1 MASFLT
7 DLAKPYVEK
16 LINGVIAESSYIC
29 CFMCIAKDF
38 EEEKARLEVERTTF
52 KQRIEVA
59 TRRGEDVQANALS
72 WVEEADKLIQEDT
85 KTKQKCFFEFC
96 PHCIWRYRRG
106 KVLANRKDH
115 IKELMEVGKELTIGL
130 PARLPDVERYSSQHY
145 MHFKSRES
153 KYIELLDELKDDNN
167 YMIGLQGMGGTGKTT
182 LIKEVG
188 KTLKQS
194 KQFTQIIDTAVSF
207 SPNIKKIQDDIA
219 GPLGLKFD
227 DCNESDRPKKLWSR
241 LTNGEKILLILD
253 DVWGDIDFNEIGIPY
268 SDNHKGCRIVVT
280 TRSLLVCKKLGCN
293 KTIQL
298 DLLSEEDA
306 WILFKRHASL
316 SETSTEFFLDKGR
329 KIANECKRLP
339 IAIVVIASS
348 LKGEQHRNE
357 WDVALKSFQKPMSIH
372 GVDDELVKIYNC
384 LKFSYDNMR
393 NEKAKSLFLLCSV
406 FREDE
411 EVLTERLAR
420 LAIGGGLFGEDYG
433 SYQDARSQV
442 VISKNKLLD
451 SCLLLEADQG
461 IVKMH
466 DLVRDAA
473 QWIANKEIQTVQV
486 YDKNQKAMV
495 EREKNIKYLLC
506 EGKPKDVFSCKL
518 DGSKLE
524 ILIVI
529 LCREEGDKLSNIKVP
544 DSFFENNTGL
554 RVFVCDFFFLNLSL
568 PQSIQ
573 SLQNIRSLIF
583 RSGMLGDIS
592 ILGNLPS
599 LETLDLSGC
608 RINELPSGIT
618 KLDKFRLLKLEHCS
632 ISWNNPFEVIERCS
646 LLQELYF
653 VGSFNHCCREITLPT
668 LQMFC
673 VADGSGIDYSSSSKC
688 VSIDYENEFFLSE
701 TTLKYCMQEAEVLKL
716 GRIEGVW
723 RNIIPEIVPLDHG
736 MNDLVVLGLSCI
748 SQLQCLIETKHTS
761 SQVSHVFSKLVKLHL
776 EKMENLEELCIGPLS
791 FDTFKSLEDLSIGNC
806 KHLRSLFKCNLSL
819 RNLKKVSLNSCPML
833 ISLFELS
840 TARSLV
846 LLEILEI
853 IDCEGLEYI
862 ILDERKGEGSRRE
875 IIDDDSKSLDPMF
888 LKLKAL
894 EIRKCPNFKVILP
907 FVSAHDLPALESITM
922 RSCDKLKY
930 IFGQDVKLGSL
941 KYINLDDVPNL
952 IDIFPESNHTTSLSN
967 KKSSSIS
974 RSASKP
980 ATQSDYIKCNIFSWI
995 DMYYCGNKLRSTKST
1010 KIPLVHVNQPQN
1022 NLMESNSYCLSIN
1035 IWERAQCISRQ
1046 SKILCN
1052 VKEIQLTELRKI
1064 KSIFVLSIA
1073 PRMLLETLIIKGCDE
1088 LKHIIIDTEDHDN
1101 ADDNNLDNVFPKLK
1115 VLSIIDCIRL
1125 EYIFGHYNDDHQNDI
1140 EVHLHLPA
1148 LECLYLSNLQNLAA
1162 MCPKQYHTT
1171 FPPLKDLVLDKCL
1184 QVADMKPIGDFIS
1197 HHLVSR
1203 SVDGTITKK
1212 LSGNMEY
1219 LLALERLGLCMSK
1232 VESIFCVNE
1241 VNEQQ
1246 INLVL
1251 RKIMLDELY
1260 VVTCLF
1266 VGPKDSFVLQNL
1278 ITIQIMRCEKL
1289 QVIFSDSILRC
1300 LPQLHDIM
1308 IIECDELKHIIEDD
1322 LENKKMSNS
1331 SSSRTCFPKLNVLVV
1346 IKCNKLKC
1354 VFSTSVSN
1362 ELPELKCL
1370 IIREADELEE
1380 IFKTEGEENQK
1391 AKILNLK
1398 FVAFVNLPSLF
1409 QTQGI
1414 QFQTVESRFVMD
1426 CQKLSLTSTS
1436 RLAYFWEI
1444 IGSDS
1449 LMDMDEGA
1457 LRNLLIIIQNIQ
1469 EESRGHN
1476 TKDFIAGIEVE
1487 AASRHE
1493 LTSSEENEYSTS
1505 PLGEPDAT
1513 AKPSQE
1519 NNLESSMSGKDV
1531 ATTFPTISE
1540 NKNEPTVHSDAPK
1553 QKQGAEISVEEGITS
1568 NNAKTITSSTHLELE
1583 HGDNQ
1588 IAAASF
1594 SIGNKETNDQVSRI
1608 DDALKNVSS
1617 NIEEQLSKED
1627 DIIVSKSKP
1636 SSIAYQFP
1644 SIPSKGN
1651 SSKNVENLSSSMLVT
1666 KELEQLVSEKH
1677 LASENLSLLTDFF
1690 VLHPTLHLKDISLS
1704 NRYKGYAYDCLAEL
1718 LKFLKTHSVLDVL
1731 GSSRSE
1737 FIELLQDARRFPF
1750 DKEWLDVVEKRVMFP
1765 GLQVSQAAL
1774 QKLLDSKLILTEHV
1788 KDLKHQLTSSEAV
1801 LENITQQEAQ
1811 VLETRA
1817 TLSDPI
1823 GY

>member
-52 KQRIEVA
+52 KQCIEVA
-59 TRRGEDVQANALS
+59 TRKGEDVQANALS

-106 KVLANRKDH
+106 KVLANKKDH
-115 IKELMEVGKELTIGL
+115 IKELMEAGKELTIGL

-188 KTLKQS
+188 KKLKQS
-194 KQFTQIIDTAVSF
+194 KQFTQIIDTTVTF

-253 DVWGDIDFNEIGIPY
+253 DVWGDIDFYEIGIPD

-316 SETSTEFFLDKGR
+316 SETSNDFFLDKGR

-372 GVDDELVKIYNC
+372 GVDDELVKIYSC
-384 LKFSYDNMR
+384 LKFSYDNIR

-411 EVLTERLAR
+411 EVITERLAR

-442 VISKNKLLD
+442 VTSKNKLLD
-451 SCLLLEADQG
+451 SCLLLEDDQG
-461 IVKMH
+461 TVKMH

-473 QWIANKEIQTVQV
+473 QWIAKKEIQTIQV

-506 EGKPKDVFSCKL
+506 EGKPKDVFSCKF

-529 LCREEGDKLSNIKVP
+529 LCREKGDKLSNIKVP

-554 RVFVCDFFFLNLSL
+554 RVLELRDNFLLDLSL

-573 SLQNIRSLIF
+573 SLKNIRSLIF
-583 RSGMLGDIS
+583 RFGRLGDIS
-592 ILGNLPS
+592 ILGNLQS
-599 LETLDLSGC
+599 LETLDLSYC
-608 RINELPSGIT
+608 SINELPSGIK
-618 KLDKFRLLKLEHCS
+618 KLDKFRLLKLEFCS

-668 LQMFC
+668 LQMFY
-673 VADGSGIDYSSSSKC
+673 VVDNYSIGYSSSKC

-716 GRIEGVW
+716 SRIEGGW

-736 MNDLVVLGLSCI
+736 MNDLLVLDLSCI
-748 SQLQCLIETKHTS
+748 SQLQCLIGTKHTS
-761 SQVSHVFSKLVKLHL
+761 SQISHVFSKLVKLRL
-776 EKMENLEELCIGPLS
+776 KKMENLEELCNGPLS
-791 FDTFKSLEDLSIGNC
+791 FDTFKSLEDLSIKNC

-819 RNLKKVSLNSCPML
+819 RNLKKVSLKRCPML
-833 ISLFELS
+833 ISLFEIS

-846 LLEILEI
+846 LLEILKI
-853 IDCEGLEYI
+853 IDCECLEYI
-862 ILDERKGEGSRRE
+862 ILDERKEEGSRGE
-875 IIDDDSKSLDPMF
+875 IIDDNSRSLDPMF

-894 EIRKCPNFKVILP
+894 EIEKCPNFEVILP
-907 FVSAHDLPALESITM
+907 SVSTHDLPALESITM
-922 RSCDKLKY
+922 RSCDKLEY

-941 KYINLDDVPNL
+941 KYINLDDVPKL

-974 RSASKP
+974 RSSSKP
-980 ATQSDYIKCNIFSWI
+980 TTQSDYIKCNIFSWI
-995 DMYYCGNKLRSTKST
+995 DMYYRGNKLRSTKST

-1052 VKEIQLTELRKI
+1052 VKKIELRKI

-1148 LECLYLSNLQNLAA
+1148 LECLHLSTLQNLAA

-1171 FPPLKDLVLDKCL
+1171 FPPLKELVLDNCL
-1184 QVADMKPIGDFIS
+1184 QVADMKSIGDFIS

-1219 LLALERLGLCMSK
+1219 LLALERLGLYKSK

-1241 VNEQQ
+1241 VNQQQ

-1251 RKIMLDELY
+1251 QKIKLEDLY

-1266 VGPKDSFVLQNL
+1266 VGPKNSFVFQNL
-1278 ITIQIMRCEKL
+1278 ITIQIVRCEKL

-1346 IKCNKLKC
+1346 KKCNKLKC
-1354 VFSTSVSN
+1354 VFPISVCN

-1380 IFKTEGEENQK
+1380 IFKSEGEENQK

-1398 FVAFVNLPSLF
+1398 YVAFVNLPSLF

-1414 QFQTVESRFVMD
+1414 QFQTVESRFVID

-1436 RLAYFWEI
+1436 TFSYFRY
-1444 IGSDS
+1444 D
-1449 LMDMDEGA
+1449 LFMDMDEGA
-1457 LRNLLIIIQNIQ
+1457 LRNLLIILQNIQ

-1476 TKDFIAGIEVE
+1476 TKDMDQETAQDLLTLFQKMREESNVDNTGFETTKDFVAGIEVE

-1493 LTSSEENEYSTS
+1493 LTSSEWEGSTS
-1505 PLGEPDAT
+1505 EI
-1513 AKPSQE
+1513 
-1519 NNLESSMSGKDV
+1519 DV
-1531 ATTFPTISE
+1531 AATLQPISE
-1540 NKNEPTVHSDAPK
+1540 KKNEPTLQLVAPK
-1553 QKQGAEISVEEGITS
+1553 QKGNAINVEEGNTS
-1568 NNAKTITSSTHLELE
+1568 NNVKTITSSTNLELE
-1583 HGDNQ
+1583 HGDEQ
-1588 IAAASF
+1588 IAMTSF
-1594 SIGNKETNDQVSRI
+1594 SMASKETNDQVSWN
-1608 DDALKNVSS
+1608 DEAFKNVSS
-1617 NIEEQLSKED
+1617 NIEEQLPKKD

-1636 SSIAYQFP
+1636 SSIASKFP

-1651 SSKNVENLSSSMLVT
+1651 SSKIVEDLSYSLLIT
-1666 KELEQLVSEKH
+1666 KELEQLVSKKH
-1677 LASENLSLLTDFF
+1677 LASENLSLLTDFL
-1690 VLHPTLHLKDISLS
+1690 VLHPSLHLKDTSLS
-1704 NRYKGYAYDCLAEL
+1704 NRYKGCAYSLLAQL
-1718 LKFLKTHSVLDVL
+1718 LKFLQTHSVVDAM
-1731 GSSRSE
+1731 GSYRTE
-1737 FIELLQDARRFPF
+1737 FVELLQDAHSFGF
-1750 DKEWLDVVEKRVMFP
+1750 DKDWLNGVERRGLFP
-1765 GLQVSQAAL
+1765 DIQV
-1774 QKLLDSKLILTEHV
+1774 LDSKQQVTKEFEMLRFKIDNLSQYVE
-1788 KDLKHQLTSSEAV
+1788 DLKHQLTSSE
-1801 LENITQQEAQ
+1801 T
-1811 VLETRA
+1811 VLETIIQKQA
-1817 TLSDPI
+1817 DLSAPI

>member
-106 KVLANRKDH
+106 KVLANKKDH
-115 IKELMEVGKELTIGL
+115 IKELMEAGKELTIGL

-153 KYIELLDELKDDNN
+153 KYIELLDELKDDNS
-167 YMIGLQGMGGTGKTT
+167 YMIGLQGMGGIGKTT

-188 KTLKQS
+188 KKLKQS
-194 KQFTQIIDTAVSF
+194 KQFTQIIDTTVSF

-306 WILFKRHASL
+306 WILFKRHAGL

-393 NEKAKSLFLLCSV
+393 NEKVKSLFLLCSV

-433 SYQDARSQV
+433 SYQDARNQV

-451 SCLLLEADQG
+451 SCLLLEAGQWT
-461 IVKMH
+461 VKMH

-486 YDKNQKAMV
+486 HDKNQKAMV

-529 LCREEGDKLSNIKVP
+529 LYKDEDDQDPNIKVP
-544 DSFFENNTGL
+544 DSVFKNNTGL
-554 RVFVCDFFFLNLSL
+554 RVFELCGVFLCNLSL

-573 SLQNIRSLIF
+573 SLKNIRSLIF
-583 RSGMLGDIS
+583 RFGRLGDIS

-599 LETLDLSGC
+599 LETLDLSFC
-608 RINELPSGIT
+608 FINELPSGIT
-618 KLDKFRLLKLEHCS
+618 KLEKFRLLKLEFCT
-632 ISWNNPFEVIERCS
+632 IYWNNPFEVIERCS

-653 VGSFNHCCREITLPT
+653 EGSFNHCCREITLPT
-668 LQMFC
+668 LQMFY
-673 VADGSGIDYSSSSKC
+673 VADNSGIDYSSSKC
-688 VSIDYENEFFLSE
+688 VSIDYEYEFFLSE

-716 GRIEGVW
+716 GRIEGGW
-723 RNIIPEIVPLDHG
+723 RNIIPEIVALDHG
-736 MNDLVVLGLSCI
+736 MNDLVVLHLSCI

-776 EKMENLEELCIGPLS
+776 KNMENLEELCIGPLS
-791 FDTFKSLEDLSIGNC
+791 FDPFKSLEDLYIGNC

-819 RNLKKVSLNSCPML
+819 RNLKKVSLNRCPML
-833 ISLFELS
+833 ISL
-840 TARSLV
+840 
-846 LLEILEI
+846 
-853 IDCEGLEYI
+853 Y
-862 ILDERKGEGSRRE
+862 ERKGEGSRRE
-875 IIDDDSKSLDPMF
+875 IIDDEGRSLDPMF

-894 EIRKCPNFKVILP
+894 EIERCPNFKVILP

-922 RSCDKLKY
+922 RSCDKLEY

-941 KYINLDDVPNL
+941 KYINLDDVPKL

-1052 VKEIQLTELRKI
+1052 VKEIQLTELREI

-1073 PRMLLETLIIKGCDE
+1073 PRMLLETLIIKGCDK

-1101 ADDNNLDNVFPKLK
+1101 ADDNNLGNVFPKLK
-1115 VLSIIDCIRL
+1115 VLSIEDCIRL

-1148 LECLYLSNLQNLAA
+1148 LECLRLSNLQNLAA

-1171 FPPLKDLVLDKCL
+1171 FPPLKELVLDNCL
-1184 QVADMKPIGDFIS
+1184 QVADMKSIGDFIS

-1212 LSGNMEY
+1212 LSGDMEC
-1219 LLALERLGLCMSK
+1219 LLALERLVLNKSK

-1241 VNEQQ
+1241 QQ

-1251 RKIMLDELY
+1251 QKIKLEDLY

-1278 ITIQIMRCEKL
+1278 LTIKIVRCEKL
-1289 QVIFSDSILRC
+1289 QVIFSDSIVRC

-1346 IKCNKLKC
+1346 LKCNKLKC
-1354 VFSTSVSN
+1354 VFPISVCN

-1380 IFKTEGEENQK
+1380 IFKSEGEENQK

-1398 FVAFVNLPSLF
+1398 YVAFVNLPSLF

-1414 QFQTVESRFVMD
+1414 QFQTVEFRFVMD

-1436 RLAYFWEI
+1436 TLPYL
-1444 IGSDS
+1444 SYS
-1449 LMDMDEGA
+1449 LLMDMDQETAQG
-1457 LRNLLIIIQNIQ
+1457 LLTLFQKVR
-1469 EESRGHN
+1469 EESYVHN
-1476 TKDFIAGIEVE
+1476 YGFV

-1540 NKNEPTVHSDAPK
+1540 NKNEPTVQSDAPK
-1553 QKQGAEISVEEGITS
+1553 QKQGAEISVEEGTTS

-1774 QKLLDSKLILTEHV
+1774 QKLLDSKHILTEHV
-1788 KDLKHQLTSSEAV
+1788 KDLKHQLISSEAV

>member
-1203 SVDGTITKK
+1203 SVDGTITKVF
-1212 LSGNMEY
+1212 LFLY
-1219 LLALERLGLCMSK
+1219 
-1232 VESIFCVNE
+1232 IF
-1241 VNEQQ
+1241 
-1246 INLVL
+1246 
-1251 RKIMLDELY
+1251 
-1260 VVTCLF
+1260 
-1266 VGPKDSFVLQNL
+1266 
-1278 ITIQIMRCEKL
+1278 
-1289 QVIFSDSILRC
+1289 
-1300 LPQLHDIM
+1300 
-1308 IIECDELKHIIEDD
+1308 
-1322 LENKKMSNS
+1322 
-1331 SSSRTCFPKLNVLVV
+1331 
-1346 IKCNKLKC
+1346 
-1354 VFSTSVSN
+1354 VS
-1362 ELPELKCL
+1362 
-1370 IIREADELEE
+1370 
-1380 IFKTEGEENQK
+1380 
-1391 AKILNLK
+1391 
-1398 FVAFVNLPSLF
+1398 
-1409 QTQGI
+1409 
-1414 QFQTVESRFVMD
+1414 
-1426 CQKLSLTSTS
+1426 
-1436 RLAYFWEI
+1436 EI
-1444 IGSDS
+1444 I
-1449 LMDMDEGA
+1449 
-1457 LRNLLIIIQNIQ
+1457 
-1469 EESRGHN
+1469 
-1476 TKDFIAGIEVE
+1476 
-1487 AASRHE
+1487 
-1493 LTSSEENEYSTS
+1493 
-1505 PLGEPDAT
+1505 
-1513 AKPSQE
+1513 
-1519 NNLESSMSGKDV
+1519 
-1531 ATTFPTISE
+1531 
-1540 NKNEPTVHSDAPK
+1540 
-1553 QKQGAEISVEEGITS
+1553 
-1568 NNAKTITSSTHLELE
+1568 
-1583 HGDNQ
+1583 
-1588 IAAASF
+1588 
-1594 SIGNKETNDQVSRI
+1594 
-1608 DDALKNVSS
+1608 
-1617 NIEEQLSKED
+1617 
-1627 DIIVSKSKP
+1627 
-1636 SSIAYQFP
+1636 
-1644 SIPSKGN
+1644 
-1651 SSKNVENLSSSMLVT
+1651 
-1666 KELEQLVSEKH
+1666 
-1677 LASENLSLLTDFF
+1677 
-1690 VLHPTLHLKDISLS
+1690 
-1704 NRYKGYAYDCLAEL
+1704 
-1718 LKFLKTHSVLDVL
+1718 
-1731 GSSRSE
+1731 
-1737 FIELLQDARRFPF
+1737 
-1750 DKEWLDVVEKRVMFP
+1750 
-1765 GLQVSQAAL
+1765 
-1774 QKLLDSKLILTEHV
+1774 
-1788 KDLKHQLTSSEAV
+1788 
-1801 LENITQQEAQ
+1801 
-1811 VLETRA
+1811 
-1817 TLSDPI
+1817 
-1823 GY
+1823 